1 MADHTP
7 ATADESSNLYRV
19 VWGPQRFRLSIGWK
33 TLIAFALVVFIPMFG
48 LLHITER
55 TLRESMEAETY
66 HSLEANLRGAWRVY
80 HERHNNLRSA
90 LVLSGA
96 TPGSQAAFRHDS
108 EAQLTAL
115 LNRQAGLLP
124 YVDVWLAFDGDQ
136 RVLARRN
143 GETGQKV
150 FLNNLVSQAYAL
162 QEPIIATELLSNE
175 LFLEANP
182 LKHSNLA
189 TQVMA
194 QVVVVPVKDSGE
206 VIGALAGLILMNDD
220 RWLPN
225 AIHDYLSID
234 AALFGSVIQESR
246 IISASTRPNNIWA
259 EGLLAPTR
267 LNQSINQGKP
277 FQGRITVNGIP
288 SFIISEPIKNN
299 EGTPI
304 GALSI
309 GVRSSGIE
317 ELVRSNT
324 RNIYLFIGVGIAL
337 SLLIAILAYR
347 DTMVPIRA
355 VVGAMDEFARG
366 NLSVRTDLRTK
377 DEFEGMGRGFNRMAA
392 AVQEHQE
399 RVESFNS
406 LTSLLITS
414 LRPQELLQK
423 VLNKVVELTTSQ
435 AGMIYLTET
444 RDGEKTLVPYV
455 SYAVD
460 LDALPSLR
468 FGEGLPGQAA
478 LDQRLIHAKHIP
490 ADCKVNI
497 NFGLADAMPKEVAIF
512 PVLYR
517 EEVLGVMLLGSVNR
531 FDTNEVSLLEYIT
544 NQIAVVLENALTHE
558 EVERLSVT
566 DGLTGVFNRRHITAR
581 MEEEF
586 SKAQR
591 YGNPI
596 SVLLADIDHFK
607 QINDE
612 HGHHAGD
619 EALIAAADAMQ
630 ESLRESD
637 MLGRYGGEE
646 FVILLPQ
653 TGAADAVTAADKLRQ
668 RIESMPVPALGGEG
682 LTVSIGVA
690 GRPAHPAESLEQLV
704 QAADAALYR
713 AKGAGRNRVEVATG

>member
-1 MADHTP
+1 MAESHP
-7 ATADESSNLYRV
+7 SSADENQNLYRV

-48 LLHITER
+48 LLHITEQ
-55 TLRESMEAETY
+55 TLRETMEKETY

-80 HERHNNLRSA
+80 HERHDNLRSA
-90 LVLSGA
+90 LVLSA
-96 TPGSQAAFRHDS
+96 ASPDTQAAFLHRSRNRLDP
-108 EAQLTAL
+108 L

-124 YVDVWLAFDGDQ
+124 YVDVWLAFDDEQ

-150 FLNNLVSQAYAL
+150 FLNNLVSQSFAT
-162 QEPIIATELLSNE
+162 QEPVLSTELISNE
-175 LFLEANP
+175 LFIDENP
-182 LKHSNLA
+182 LKYSNLA

-194 QVVVVPVKDSGE
+194 QVVVVPVTKGGE
-206 VIGALAGLILMNDD
+206 VIGALGGLILMNDD

-246 IISASTRPNNIWA
+246 IISASSRPNNIWA
-259 EGLLAPTR
+259 EGLLAPNS
-267 LNQSINQGKP
+267 LNQSINQGEP

-288 SFIISEPIKNN
+288 SFIISEPISNN

-309 GVRSSGIE
+309 GVRSSGIDA
-317 ELVRSNT
+317 LVQSNT
-324 RNIYLFIGVGIAL
+324 RNIYVFIGVGIAL
-337 SLLIAILAYR
+337 SLLIALLAYR

-355 VVGAMDEFARG
+355 VVGAMDEFASG
-366 NLSVRTDLRTK
+366 NLAVRTDLRTK
-377 DEFEGMGRGFNRMAA
+377 DEFEGMGRGFNRMAQ

-435 AGMIYLTET
+435 AGTIYLVET
-444 RDGEKTLVPYV
+444 RDGENLLVPYV

-460 LDALPSLR
+460 MDAMPTLR

-478 LDQRLIHAKHIP
+478 LERRLIHAKHVP
-490 ADCKVNI
+490 EDCKVSI
-497 NFGLADAMPKEVAIF
+497 NFGLAEAMPKEVAIF
-512 PVLYR
+512 PILYR
-517 EEVLGVMLLGSVNR
+517 DEVLGVMLLGSVNR

-586 SKAQR
+586 SKAYR
-591 YGNPI
+591 YANPI
-596 SVLLADIDHFK
+596 SVLLVDIDHFK
-607 QINDE
+607 HINDA

-619 EALIAAADAMQ
+619 EALVEVANAMQ
-630 ESLRESD
+630 GSLRETD
-637 MLGRYGGEE
+637 LLGRYGGEE

-653 TGAADAVTAADKLRQ
+653 TGAGDAATAAEKLRE
-668 RIESMPVPALGGEG
+668 RIEALELPSLGGVG
-682 LTVSIGVA
+682 LTVSVGVA
-690 GRPAHPAESLEQLV
+690 GHPAHPVETLEQLV

-713 AKGAGRNRVEVATG
+713 AKDTGRNRVEVAG

>member
-1 MADHTP
+1 MAEQQP
-7 ATADESSNLYRV
+7 ATAEENQNLYRV

-48 LLHITER
+48 LLHITEQ
-55 TLRESMEAETY
+55 TLRETMEDETY

-80 HERHNNLRSA
+80 HERHTNLRSA
-90 LVLSGA
+90 LVLSAAAPGA
-96 TPGSQAAFRHDS
+96 KSAFLHRSSNRLTP
-108 EAQLTAL
+108 L

-124 YVDVWLAFDGDQ
+124 YVDVWLAFDDAQ

-150 FLNNLVSQAYAL
+150 FLNNLVSQAFTFK
-162 QEPIIATELLSNE
+162 EPVLSTELLSNE
-175 LFLEANP
+175 LFIEENP
-182 LKHSNLA
+182 LKYSNLA

-194 QVVVVPVKDSGE
+194 QVVVVPVEKGGE

-246 IISASTRPNNIWA
+246 IISASSRPNNIWA
-259 EGLLAPTR
+259 EGLLAPTS
-267 LNQSINQGKP
+267 LNQAINQGEP
-277 FQGRITVNGIP
+277 FQGRVTVNGIP
-288 SFIISEPIKNN
+288 SFIISEPIENN

-309 GVRSSGIE
+309 GVRSGGIDA
-317 ELVRSNT
+317 LVQSNT

-337 SLLIAILAYR
+337 SLLIALLAYR

-355 VVGAMDEFARG
+355 VRGAMDEFARG
-366 NLSVRTDLRTK
+366 NLAVRTDLRTK
-377 DEFEGMGRGFNRMAA
+377 DEFEGMGRGFNRMAQ

-414 LRPQELLQK
+414 LRPQALLQK

-435 AGMIYLTET
+435 AGTIYLTET
-444 RDGEKTLVPYV
+444 RDGEKVLVPYV
-455 SYAVD
+455 SYAVN

-478 LDQRLIHAKHIP
+478 LERRLIHAKHVP
-490 ADCKVNI
+490 EDCKVSI

-512 PVLYR
+512 PILYR

-531 FDTNEVSLLEYIT
+531 FDANEVSLLEYIT

-586 SKAQR
+586 SKARR
-591 YGNPI
+591 YANPI
-596 SVLLADIDHFK
+596 SVLLVDIDHFK
-607 QINDE
+607 GINDE
-612 HGHHAGD
+612 FGHHAGD
-619 EALIAAADAMQ
+619 EALIGVADAM
-630 ESLRESD
+630 EKSLRETD

-653 TGAADAVTAADKLRQ
+653 TGAADAATTAEKLRQ
-668 RIESMPVPALGGEG
+668 RIEALELPSLGGEG

-690 GRPAHPAESLEQLV
+690 GHPAHPVESMEQLV
-704 QAADAALYR
+704 QAADGALYQ
-713 AKGAGRNRVEVATG
+713 AKDAGRNRVQIAG